1 MVMPNVGYHE
11 TAISLSVAPCYA
23 YDRMAYS
30 KELLE
35 QMAKAQD
42 VFVWETASFERVE
55 RGPRWYIWMMVVA
68 VALTAYAIYTQNY
81 LFAFIILLTAIILI
95 LAANKQD
102 PRNVLIQVGTNG
114 VVYDGTFYQYDALSD
129 FAIIF
134 QPPETKIL
142 YIQPKGLVGIRL
154 RIDLDDQDPVALR
167 NHLKKYMDEDLNL
180 QEEHFSDTVA
190 RLLKI

>member
-1 MVMPNVGYHE
+1 
-11 TAISLSVAPCYA
+11 
-23 YDRMAYS
+23 MAYS

-35 QMAKAQD
+35 EMAKAQD
-42 VFVWETASFERVE
+42 VFVWETASFERVQ
-55 RGPRWYIWMMVVA
+55 RGPKWYVWMMILVVA
-68 VALTAYAIYTQNY
+68 FAGYAIFTQNY
-81 LFAFIILLTAIILI
+81 LFAFIVLLTAIILI
-95 LAANKQD
+95 LTANKQE
-102 PRNVLIQVGTNG
+102 PRNVLIQIGTNG
-114 VVYDGTFYQYDALSD
+114 VVYDGQFYQYDALSD

-142 YIQPKGLVGIRL
+142 YIQPKGFMGIRL

-190 RLLKI
+190 RLLKL